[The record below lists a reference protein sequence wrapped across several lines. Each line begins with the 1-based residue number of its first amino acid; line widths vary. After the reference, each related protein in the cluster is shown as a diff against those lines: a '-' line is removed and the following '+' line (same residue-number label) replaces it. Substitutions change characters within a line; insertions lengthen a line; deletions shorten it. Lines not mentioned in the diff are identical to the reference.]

1 MTENT
6 TIELDLRQED
16 SPVPMIK
23 TKETLDQLGSGDVLK
38 VVVTKEPAVQ
48 NIKTLITN
56 NTFELLETTKI
67 EGVYTLLIKKP

>member
-1 MTENT
+1 MTAHANV
-6 TIELDLRQED
+6 ELDLSQED

-23 TKETLDQLGSGDVLK
+23 TKETLDQLNAGETLK

-56 NTFELLETTKI
+56 NAFELLDVTKV
-67 EGVYTLLIKKP
+67 EGVTTLLIKKS